1 LFWCFLLVVSLVKQK
16 VRPADLPVLPL
27 PSGSYSPSHQA
38 RTPFTMQS
46 GQPETF
52 PNFHFLTNSE
62 ILNYCGFSLCVC
74 VCVCGTVDWTQGIV
88 CALYCLSHT
97 PIPFFWSYFL
107 NRVSCLCPAVL
118 DINPI
123 CTSLEA
129 GKTGLTTKLSF
140 ITWGGEGSRDH
151 FSPGLALN
159 CDPPYL
165 CLLMLKFW
173 ILIQSPFNIHG
184 RLV

>member
-74 VCVCGTVDWTQGIV
+74 VCVCVW
-88 CALYCLSHT
+88 YCGLNPGHCMCSLLLEPHT
-97 PIPFFWSYFL
+97 HPFL
-107 NRVSCLCPAVL
+107 L
-118 DINPI
+118 
-123 CTSLEA
+123 
-129 GKTGLTTKLSF
+129 KLLF
-140 ITWGGEGSRDH
+140 E
-151 FSPGLALN
+151 
-159 CDPPYL
+159 
-165 CLLMLKFW
+165 
-173 ILIQSPFNIHG
+173 
-184 RLV
+184 